1 MPIRLQEAQVAGK
14 KQIILKV
21 RVSICWI
28 AGGAP
33 PPPARVGP
41 HPHAL
46 PALASLAPMV
56 SDNGVPG
63 SAMGSNALRKLIQA
77 ARSLE

>member
-46 PALASLAPMV
+46 PALASLAPV
-56 SDNGVPG
+56 NSNNKPLG
-63 SAMGSNALRKLIQA
+63 SAIRSRVHRKLIQA
-77 ARSLE
+77 AKGY

>member
-1 MPIRLQEAQVAGK
+1 MQWGYSQD
-14 KQIILKV
+14 
-21 RVSICWI
+21 SISIYWF

-46 PALASLAPMV
+46 PALASVAPML
-56 SDNGVPG
+56 SRIWLLELAIW
-63 SAMGSNALRKLIQA
+63 SA
-77 ARSLE
+77 SLSTELLNQHCP